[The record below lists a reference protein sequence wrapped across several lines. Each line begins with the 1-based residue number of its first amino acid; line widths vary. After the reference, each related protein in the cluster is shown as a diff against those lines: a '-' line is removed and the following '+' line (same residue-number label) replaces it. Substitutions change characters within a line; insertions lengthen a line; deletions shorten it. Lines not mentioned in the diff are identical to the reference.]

1 MNYGRDGI
9 KKREEELL
17 ALSPK
22 IGRKTGVWAVKF
34 LMIALLALMVGGGML
49 VFGVVKG
56 VIDSSPS
63 IDDIDATPTG
73 FLSTVLDCNGNVTA
87 TLVATGS
94 NRVYVTIDE
103 IPECVQHAFVA
114 IEDERFYLHNGIDL
128 KGILR
133 AAFQALVH
141 RDFTEGA
148 STITQQL
155 LKNNV
160 FTTWT
165 TESSLVEKFIR
176 KFQEQY
182 LAVQLEKKVQSKDWI
197 LENYLNTINLGQNS
211 LGVQAA
217 ARRYFGKDVS
227 DLNISEAA
235 VIAGITQNPYRFNP
249 INYPENN
256 SIRRE
261 KVLRYMREQGYITS
275 DEYDEAMADDVYARI
290 QTVNQEK
297 VEANTQVNSYFVD
310 ALTEQVIKDLMEIKG
325 YSRAEANKALYNGGL
340 TIYSTQDSN
349 IQKICDEE
357 ANNEDNY
364 VKGTLYSLSF
374 ALSIMDGEGTVHNYD
389 EQSMLSYYQ
398 AKEPG
403 YNITFDAP
411 MEAKAAYDAFKE
423 EMMPDDTYVVVGENY
438 VPTVQPQTALT
449 VIDQSCGEVRA
460 LVGGRVKKVA
470 SRTLNRATGTTRQP
484 GSCFK
489 IIAAFAP
496 AMEEGGMTLAT
507 VQDDAPYSYANG
519 TSLKNYDG
527 SYSGYTNIR
536 TAIMKSINIV
546 TVKTLDD
553 IGVDKG
559 FEYAEKFGFTTLRET
574 DRVQSIALGGLTLG
588 VTNLELTAAYA
599 CIANG
604 GEYIKPRLY
613 TKIVDNNGNVLI
625 DNTPQTS
632 RVLKQTTAWLL
643 TDAMK
648 GVLTSEGTSGICHFD
663 GMALAGK
670 SGTTSKDRDM
680 LFAGYSPYY
689 TCVVWG
695 GRDDNSSMPS
705 GSFPKRIWK
714 AAMQRIHEGLEYK
727 DFEMPDGIV
736 KAKICKKSG
745 LLATEACKL
754 DERGSQVY
762 TEYFEKGSQPRTEC
776 DKHILV
782 EICNS
787 SHMKAGENC
796 PKEEVTKYSYMRH
809 ASAASGDASYLLPQD
824 MANLLD
830 GMECPVH
837 NATGWVEDGE
847 GGTLEGVEPGEDGEE
862 GEGTAGEEG
871 SGGNGDSNEGRN
883 NDGNGENSGDGNSGG
898 GNSGGGNSG
907 GGNSGGGNSGGS
919 NSGSGKTEKPKKQD
933 EDLNTI
939 EGIVTDTGG
948 RPDSH
953 NLNGDEKKTLFE
965 DMNISN

>member
-1 MNYGRDGI
+1 MNYGREGI

-22 IGRKTGVWAVKF
+22 IGRKTGVWSVKII
-34 LMIALLALMVGGGML
+34 MIALLAVIVAGCMF

-114 IEDERFYLHNGIDL
+114 IEDERFYEHNGIDL

-133 AAFQALVH
+133 AAVQAVVH

-165 TESSLVEKFIR
+165 TESSLVEKFVR

-227 DLNISEAA
+227 ELNVSEAA

-261 KVLRYMREQGYITS
+261 KVLRYMRDQGYITP
-275 DEYDEAMADDVYARI
+275 DEYDDAMADDVYARI
-290 QTVNQEK
+290 QNVNQEK

-340 TIYSTQDSN
+340 TIYSTQDAN

-389 EQSMLSYYQ
+389 EQSMLAYYQ
-398 AKEPG
+398 NKDSS

-411 MEAKAAYDAFKE
+411 MKAKEAYDVFKA
-423 EMMPDDTYVVVGENY
+423 EMMPDESYVVVGESY

-460 LVGGRVKKVA
+460 LVGGRGKKVA

-496 AMEEGGMTLAT
+496 ALEEGGKTLAT

-546 TVKTLDD
+546 TVKTLTD
-553 IGVDKG
+553 IGVEKG
-559 FEYAEKFGFTTLRET
+559 YEYAEKFGFTTLKET
-574 DRVQSIALGGLTLG
+574 DKVQSIALGGLTVG
-588 VTNLELTAAYA
+588 VTNIELTAAYA

-613 TKIVDNNGNVLI
+613 TKIVDHNGNVLI

-632 RVLKQTTAWLL
+632 RVIKETTAWLL

-695 GRDDNSSMPS
+695 GRDDNSPMPS

-727 DFEMPDGIV
+727 DFEMPEGIV
-736 KAKICKKSG
+736 KAKVCKKSG

-762 TEYFEKGSQPRTEC
+762 TEYFVKGSQPRTEC

-782 EICNS
+782 PICS
-787 SHMKAGENC
+787 ASHMKAGENC
-796 PKEEVTKYSYMRH
+796 PEEEVTKYSYMRS
-809 ASAASGDASYLLPQD
+809 ASAASGDATYLLPQD
-824 MANLLD
+824 MASILD
-830 GMECPVH
+830 GIECPVH
-837 NATGWVEDGE
+837 NTTEWLEEDGE
-847 GGTLEGVEPGEDGEE
+847 GEN
-862 GEGTAGEEG
+862 GEGDASGEG
-871 SGGNGDSNEGRN
+871 SEGGGTG
-883 NDGNGENSGDGNSGG
+883 DGNGENAGGDNDDNGNGGDDTGNAG
-898 GNSGGGNSG
+898 GNNENEGNGENGGNTE
-907 GGNSGGGNSGGS
+907 
-919 NSGSGKTEKPKKQD
+919 TEKPKKPSHHD
-933 EDLNTI
+933 EEDLNTI

-953 NLNGDEKKTLFE
+953 SLNGDERQTLFE
-965 DMNISN
+965 DMDISN

>member
-22 IGRKTGVWAVKF
+22 IGRKTGVWSVKII
-34 LMIALLALMVGGGML
+34 MIALLALMVAGCML

-73 FLSTVLDCNGNVTA
+73 FLSTVLDCNGNVSA

-114 IEDERFYLHNGIDL
+114 IEDERFYEHNGIDL

-133 AAFQALVH
+133 AAVQAVIH

-165 TESSLVEKFIR
+165 TESSLVEKFVR

-217 ARRYFGKDVS
+217 ARRYFGKNVS
-227 DLNISEAA
+227 DLNVSEAA

-249 INYPENN
+249 ISYPENN

-261 KVLRYMREQGYITS
+261 KVLRYMRDQGYITPE
-275 DEYDEAMADDVYARI
+275 EYDEAMADDVYARI

-297 VEANTQVNSYFVD
+297 FETNTQVNSYFVD

-340 TIYSTQDSN
+340 TIYSTQDTE

-374 ALSIMDGEGTVHNYD
+374 ALSIMDGEGTVRNYD
-389 EQSMLSYYQ
+389 EQSMLAYYQ
-398 AKEPG
+398 SKDAK

-449 VIDQSCGEVRA
+449 VIDQSNGEVRA
-460 LVGGRVKKVA
+460 LVGGRGKKVA

-496 AMEEGGMTLAT
+496 ALEEGGMTLAT
-507 VQDDAPYSYANG
+507 VQDDAPYTYSNG

-527 SYSGYTNIR
+527 SYNGYTNIR

-546 TVKTLDD
+546 TVKTLDN

-613 TKIVDNNGNVLI
+613 TKIVDHSGNVLI

-632 RVLKQTTAWLL
+632 RVLKETTAWLL

-714 AAMQRIHEGLEYK
+714 AAMQRIHENLEYK
-727 DFEMPDGIV
+727 DFEMPEGIV
-736 KAKICKKSG
+736 KAKVCKKSG

-762 TEYFEKGSQPRTEC
+762 TEYFVKGSQPKTEC

-782 EICNS
+782 CICNS
-787 SHMKAGENC
+787 SHMKAGDNC
-796 PKEEVTKYSYMRH
+796 PEEELTKYSYMRS
-809 ASAASGDASYLLPQD
+809 ASAASGDATYLLPQD
-824 MANLLD
+824 KASILD

-837 NATGWVEDGE
+837 NRTEWVEEGEEGAEGGEGTEGSEGSEGGEGNTSNEGSSGE
-847 GGTLEGVEPGEDGEE
+847 GG
-862 GEGTAGEEG
+862 
-871 SGGNGDSNEGRN
+871 S
-883 NDGNGENSGDGNSGG
+883 SGDGNNGNSGDSNSSG
-898 GNSGGGNSG
+898 GNSS
-907 GGNSGGGNSGGS
+907 GGNSGGS
-919 NSGSGKTEKPKKQD
+919 SGKTGGGSSDENGKTKPPKKED
-933 EDLNTI
+933 DLNTI

-948 RPDSH
+948 KPDSH
-953 NLNGDEKKTLFE
+953 NLNGNERQTLFE